1 MTKYLAL
8 ALLLLLLFGIYWFQ
22 KNIISEQTTSVSIGI
37 RRNNDSANIINN
49 NIVKPPDTRIQQPT
63 HMKHNNVN
71 PTNRMDK
78 LARPPTKQVNRKHN
92 DAIINMNKH
101 DSPVAS
107 YESNSNNSL
116 NSFNIS
122 DFDTRSYDNQ
132 NHGELNDSDDSFD
145 DASENVGKYN

>member
-22 KNIISEQTTSVSIGI
+22 KNII
-37 RRNNDSANIINN
+37 NDN
-49 NIVKPPDTRIQQPT
+49 NIAKPPDIHKQQTQSSRLT

-71 PTNRMDK
+71 PMKRTDK
-78 LARPPTKQVNRKHN
+78 LGVPVKQVNRKYN

-116 NSFNIS
+116 NSFNMS
-122 DFDTRSYDNQ
+122 DFDTRSDTNN
-132 NHGELNDSDDSFD
+132 NHGELNESDDSFD